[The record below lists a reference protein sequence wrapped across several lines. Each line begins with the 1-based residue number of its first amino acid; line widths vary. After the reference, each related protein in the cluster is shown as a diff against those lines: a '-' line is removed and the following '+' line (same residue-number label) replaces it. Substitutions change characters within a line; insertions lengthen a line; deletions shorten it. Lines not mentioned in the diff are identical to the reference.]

1 MESVILAM
9 ATFAFVGAVTP
20 GPVNILA
27 TSTAANSGMLEAA
40 KHVLGASL
48 AYAFVVYCSGS
59 VMNGLLQVLPKLEG
73 VMQVGGSAYLFYLAY
88 KIFTAPTTSMKTS
101 SSIRSGLMTGSLTQ
115 LLNPKAWLVA
125 MSGVGLFVVGRGDE
139 ALYLLIFTSVSLV
152 LCLVGVGVWAA
163 LGTVLATRLENPKQ
177 QRDFNRVMG
186 GLLAVSVVMIWT

>member
-27 TSTAANSGMLEAA
+27 TSTAVNAGVLEAA

-59 VMNGLLQVLPKLEG
+59 VMHSLLAVLPKLEG
-73 VMQVGGSAYLFYLAY
+73 IMQVSGSLYLFYLAY
-88 KIFTAPTTSMKTS
+88 KIFSAPVTSMATAHS
-101 SSIRSGLMTGSLTQ
+101 MRSGLWTGSLTQ

-125 MSGVGLFVVGRGDE
+125 MSGISLFVVGRGDE
-139 ALYLLIFTSVSLV
+139 GLYLLIFTSVSLV
-152 LCLVGVGVWAA
+152 LCLIGVGVWAV

-177 QRDFNRVMG
+177 QRAFNRIMG